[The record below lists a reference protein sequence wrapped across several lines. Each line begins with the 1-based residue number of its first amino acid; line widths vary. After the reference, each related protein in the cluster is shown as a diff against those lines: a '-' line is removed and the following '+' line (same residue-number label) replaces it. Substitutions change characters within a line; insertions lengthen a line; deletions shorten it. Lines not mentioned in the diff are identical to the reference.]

1 MKTKNIFAQK
11 NTLLPPLKGGI
22 VRGLLFAALFILSA
36 CSTYN
41 PTGTGD
47 TTILI
52 APTNL
57 TLRLV
62 AGAVEANWQFNTADS
77 IKVKEYRVYRRSASE
92 PAFKRIATVTAPARR
107 YRDLTVTVGV
117 PYQYQIAAANKS
129 SVEGQPSD
137 AVTVTPAVFGV
148 QANTGAKFTNRR
160 LITLSFNASNNTA
173 QMMIANDAAF
183 TGAIWEAFANSKIW
197 ELAAGDGLKTVFAK
211 FRTAEQA
218 ESDPVSVN
226 ITLDTI
232 ALINA
237 ITHDGAGR
245 TLRAG
250 DVLHIRLEAGEAFG
264 NAAVDLNDNNSSS
277 QENNLRLY
285 DNGSNGDAAA
295 NDGVYELDY
304 RIRPDL
310 EFVQA
315 FAYGN
320 FSDAAANLALQ
331 RVSPT
336 SFSVQIPPKPVTLS
350 KPVADSTALK
360 LTWTASTERDFANY
374 RVFRS
379 TTSPVDSTVAPL
391 TIINDNGTT
400 TFRDEGVAA
409 NTNYFYRVFVY
420 DRSGL
425 FAGSNEVQGLLK
437 K

>member
-1 MKTKNIFAQK
+1 MLA
-11 NTLLPPLKGGI
+11 
-22 VRGLLFAALFILSA
+22 AALFLISA

-52 APTNL
+52 APTNI

-62 AGAVEANWQFNTADS
+62 AGAVELSWQFNSADS
-77 IKVKEYRVYRRSASE
+77 VKVKEYRVYRRSVSE
-92 PAFKRIATVTAPARR
+92 AAFKRIATVTARR

-129 SVEGQPSD
+129 NVEGQPSD
-137 AVTVTPAVFGV
+137 AATVTPAVFGV
-148 QANTGAKFTNRR
+148 LANNGAKFTNRR

-173 QMMIANDAAF
+173 QMLIANDAAF
-183 TGAIWEAFANSKIW
+183 TGALWEAFANTKVW
-197 ELAAGDGLKTVFAK
+197 ELTAGDGLKTVFAK

-218 ESDPVSVN
+218 ESDAVSVN
-226 ITLDTI
+226 LTLDTI

-250 DVLHIRLEAGEAFG
+250 DVLQIRLEAGEPFG
-264 NAAVDLNDNNSSS
+264 NASVDLNDNSSS
-277 QENNLRLY
+277 AQENNLRLY
-285 DNGSNGDAAA
+285 DNGLNGDDGA
-295 NDGVYELDY
+295 NDGVYGLFY

-320 FSDAAANLALQ
+320 FTDAAGNLALQ

-336 SFSVQIPPKPVTLS
+336 SFSVQLPPKAVTLS
-350 KPVADSTALK
+350 KPVADTTGLK
-360 LTWTASTERDFANY
+360 LSWTASAEKDFANY
-374 RVFRS
+374 RVYRS
-379 TTSPVDSTVAPL
+379 TASPVDSTAAPV
-391 TIINDNGTT
+391 TIINDNGAT
-400 TFRDEGVAA
+400 TFRDTGVAA
-409 NTNYFYRVFVY
+409 STNYFYRVFVY

-425 FAGSNEVQGLLK
+425 FAGSNEVQGQLK